1 MGRTLKPWKGDMKS
15 TILVASDGTPGA
27 VGALRMAAALQE
39 RDGSRVEVIGVVEP
53 IPAFDV
59 GMMVTI
65 PESGLAEARI
75 EGLEREIR
83 EQIGGITGDAQG
95 WPLEVDAGIPGPR
108 IVRKAKEVGASLILL
123 GLGRH
128 RAVDRLLGGET
139 ALQVVRLASCS
150 VLAVP
155 GAGGIIPRTALV
167 AIDFSL
173 HCQRAAEAAARLI
186 DPPGTLILAHVMQ
199 GLRFLR
205 DVPEDWESRYRSE
218 VEVRLDELRRA
229 LHLPGGIEVRTRIL
243 EGDPAREL
251 LDLAGEEGVDLL
263 GAGTHGHA
271 FVTRILLGSVST
283 RLLRGAAVATLVTP
297 AEAEAPETRA
307 PASEH
312 PWAAL
317 LDRFTRDHAGRS
329 VTIEF
334 IDPELGAQVSGKGSP
349 LRGLDFD
356 VRSSTLH
363 IMLGPLGGTE
373 GHVTHSIRSP
383 TSLDLA
389 SGGGRHEVIRVGLAR
404 GELLLRVHDS

>member
-1 MGRTLKPWKGDMKS
+1 MKS

-39 RDGSRVEVIGVVEP
+39 RDGCRVEVIGVVEP

-83 EQIGGITGDAQG
+83 EQIGGITGDADA

-108 IVRKAKEVGASLILL
+108 IVRKAKEAGASMILL

-139 ALQVVRLASCS
+139 ALQVVRLATCP
-150 VLAVP
+150 VLAIP
-155 GAGGIIPRTALV
+155 GAGGIVPRTALV

-173 HCQRAAEAAARLI
+173 HGQRAAEAAARLI
-186 DPPGTLILAHVMQ
+186 DAPGTLILGHVMQ

-205 DVPEDWESRYRSE
+205 DVPEDWESRYRAE
-218 VEVRLDELRRA
+218 VEGRLDELRRA
-229 LHLPGGIEVRTRIL
+229 LHVPGGIEVRTRIL
-243 EGDPAREL
+243 EGDPARDL

-263 GAGTHGHA
+263 AAGTHGHA
-271 FVTRILLGSVST
+271 FVARILLGSVST
-283 RLLRGAAVATLVTP
+283 RLLRGAAVATLVAP
-297 AEAEAPETRA
+297 ADAQASEAPTPTA
-307 PASEH
+307 EH
-312 PWAAL
+312 PWATL
-317 LDRFTRDHAGRS
+317 LDRFTRDHAGRP

-334 IDPELGAQVSGKGSP
+334 IDPDLGAQVTGKGFP
-349 LRGLDFD
+349 LRGLDYD
-356 VRSSTLH
+356 PRSSTLH

-373 GHVTHSIRSP
+373 GHVTHSIQNP
-383 TSLDLA
+383 TSLDVAGA
-389 SGGGRHEVIRVGLAR
+389 SDRHEVIRVGLAR
-404 GELLLRVHDS
+404 GEILLRIHDS